1 MKTSWNSFIPK
12 LEQLL
17 RRFTENTDSSAD
29 DARLDILYQKIQSD
43 GYLRKKIQ
51 DQERFDCQKA
61 EVDFFAVI
69 KPRNNRRIIWRWA
82 AALLLPLGVAVGLFF
97 SSDMNEQQ
105 QICEN
110 AQESLNPE
118 HVYLLTSTQH
128 RYNLDVDSLPVD
140 IESRIQSN
148 GNEIHYAGTG
158 DEEEEEA
165 EAEIHTLV
173 VPRGGEYSIILS
185 DSTQVWLNSDS
196 RISYP
201 VHFSGNMR
209 EVYISGEGYFK
220 VTKQTGKPFIV
231 NTDRGAVTVWGT
243 EFNVEAYEDED
254 TFVTTLVTGSVSCTL
269 PDGEKVMLR
278 PQEQLSCS
286 KNGKPIVQR
295 VNTIFA
301 CGWKDGLF
309 HFRNERM
316 EDITRQLVRWFDI
329 EVQYLDE
336 AAKNLH
342 FSGDLNKFQNVDTFI
357 QMFKGCAD
365 LNIWFENNVLYIE
378 SI

>member
-1 MKTSWNSFIPK
+1 M
-12 LEQLL
+12 
-17 RRFTENTDSSAD
+17 
-29 DARLDILYQKIQSD
+29 
-43 GYLRKKIQ
+43 
-51 DQERFDCQKA
+51 
-61 EVDFFAVI
+61 
-69 KPRNNRRIIWRWA
+69 
-82 AALLLPLGVAVGLFF
+82 
-97 SSDMNEQQ
+97 
-105 QICEN
+105 
-110 AQESLNPE
+110 
-118 HVYLLTSTQH
+118 
-128 RYNLDVDSLPVD
+128 
-140 IESRIQSN
+140 
-148 GNEIHYAGTG
+148 
-158 DEEEEEA
+158 
-165 EAEIHTLV
+165 
-173 VPRGGEYSIILS
+173 
-185 DSTQVWLNSDS
+185 
-196 RISYP
+196 
-201 VHFSGNMR
+201 
-209 EVYISGEGYFK
+209 
-220 VTKQTGKPFIV
+220 
-231 NTDRGAVTVWGT
+231 WGT